1 MKIAVIGSGISG
13 LSCAWLLNRDK
24 KNTVTLFESADY
36 LGGHSNT
43 IDVTLDGI
51 THPVDTGFLVHN
63 PNTYPNLIAF
73 LKLLK
78 VDVVETDMTF
88 SVKLGEKKIEW
99 AGTNL
104 LTVFSQKKN
113 LFNFKFWKMILDILH
128 FNKNVHEYLEYSRSK
143 KISLGELLQEKK
155 YSKEFCDWYLI
166 PMGAAIWSTSS
177 EDMRKFPAENFIQFG
192 INHSLFQVE
201 GRPVWRT
208 IKNGSREY
216 VKKIAADLPDVRL
229 NQGIVKIRRSDVVEL
244 TTVNGQIEV
253 FDKVV
258 FATHSDITEKILGT
272 EATELEK
279 SILSNVHYSEN
290 IAYLHCDESHLPE
303 SKSVWSAWNYFS
315 ETDEKNIR
323 AVAVSYLISKL
334 QPLPFNKPIIVTLNP
349 VNIPLES
356 KTFKKILYHHPM
368 FDQGAIDSQK
378 RLPEI
383 QGKNNTY
390 FAGAW
395 CAYGFHE
402 DGLNS
407 GIAVAKLLG
416 AEVPW

>member
-13 LSCAWLLNRDK
+13 LSSAWLLNRTK
-24 KNTVTLFESADY
+24 GIEVTLFESSDY

-43 IDVTLDGI
+43 VDVTLDGI

-73 LKLLK
+73 LKLLN
-78 VDVVETDMTF
+78 VEVIETDMTF

-104 LTVFSQKKN
+104 MTVFSQKKN

-128 FNKNVHEYLEYSRSK
+128 FNKNVHTYLEYSRHK
-143 KISLGELLQEKK
+143 KLSLGELLQEKQ
-155 YSKEFCDWYLI
+155 YSHEFCEWYLI

-177 EDMRKFPAENFIQFG
+177 EDMKKFPAENFIQFG

-216 VKKIAADLPDVRL
+216 VKQIAKDLPRVHI
-229 NQGIVKIRRSDVVEL
+229 NEPVVSVTRTAESVEI
-244 TTVNGQIEV
+244 TTTKRVET
-253 FDKVV
+253 FDKVI
-258 FATHSDITEKILGT
+258 FATHTDITMKILQD
-272 EATELEK
+272 ATTLEK
-279 SILSNVHYSEN
+279 EIIGSVEYSEN
-290 IAYLHCDESHLPE
+290 TAYLHFDESHLPD
-303 SKSVWSAWNYFS
+303 SKNVWSAWNYFS
-315 ETDEKNIR
+315 ETDVNSKE

-334 QPLPFNKPIIVTLNP
+334 QPLPFKVPIIVTLNP
-349 VNIPLES
+349 MRKPDPKKII
-356 KTFKKILYHHPM
+356 KTILYHHPL
-368 FDQGAIDSQK
+368 FDQKAIDAQK

-383 QGKNNTY
+383 QGKNHTY

-395 CAYGFHE
+395 CGYGFHE

-407 GIAVAKLLG
+407 GIEVAKMLG
-416 AEVPW
+416 AKVPW